1 MVLFTSDTNPATPIS
16 GITKWSTDLLRVTY
30 AAEKRETQ
38 GPNLDLLTPTP
49 MLMPQSQLPQ

>member
-1 MVLFTSDTNPATPIS
+1 MVLFTSDTNPAIPIL

-49 MLMPQSQLPQ
+49 MLMPQSQLP